1 MTYLYALPNDKA
13 KGVQFPGL
21 EHVVVPPFFSKDRR
35 KRFILHSAIDSK
47 NDCVL
52 FGKKKIGKK
61 YSTYTLL

>member
-35 KRFILHSAIDSK
+35 KRFIWHSAIEY
-47 NDCVL
+47 
-52 FGKKKIGKK
+52 KKDAI
-61 YSTYTLL
+61 

>member
-35 KRFILHSAIDSK
+35 KRFILHSAIESK
-47 NDCVL
+47 NDA
-52 FGKKKIGKK
+52 IWA
-61 YSTYTLL
+61 